1 MCMIV
6 SYMCLLYSCGM
17 SSCLCV
23 CVCVCVCVRLYLRMY
38 VGIYIMCIM
47 RAFVNT
53 IRSSTLS
60 QVVTQQD
67 NL

>member
-1 MCMIV
+1 MYDCIV
-6 SYMCLLYSCGM
+6 HVFIIFMWDGKLL
-17 SSCLCV
+17 
-23 CVCVCVCVRLYLRMY
+23 VCVCVCVRLYLRMY

-60 QVVTQQD
+60 QVVTHQD

>member
-23 CVCVCVCVRLYLRMY
+23 CVRLYLCMY
-38 VGIYIMCIM
+38 VGIYIRCIM
-47 RAFVNT
+47 CAFVNMYLHMSH
-53 IRSSTLS
+53 I
-60 QVVTQQD
+60 VTSCHTAGQPVTW
-67 NL
+67 L